1 MNGKPYYSADNGFT
15 CAAAGRGIT
24 EALQEHLNIIVRD
37 EELATEMSRSQIQEE
52 IDALVE
58 DKERLEQ
65 QKLDCQDNI
74 RTLTEKLTEKDIE
87 LSELNVELQ
96 EPIHADMLSPED
108 GRIEQLKNEIGEKT
122 SELEGKQVEKAAL
135 ETDLAAPAAIELD
148 PAVSGTTPPSP
159 KHRFTRPELIFT
171 IIATLTLLGL
181 VLYICVFY
189 GSAGE
194 KAFTAVGAETPK
206 EELSEIIDSQAFLQ
220 ALWSSPNLL
229 ILTFPIIF
237 IMLAIVI
244 HPSLEKVLSGQG
256 KKQDV
261 LFLVT
266 SGVIVLLFDLIIA
279 VRISRNLFDARQENA
294 ATILDRFT
302 KQGLADSDAAKRAQA
317 ILSEEWPL
325 RFLDIPLDIGSVL
338 FAGFAVAFLLGVGL
352 YYVLNMWKGTKEADH
367 VEKQI
372 RMEKNDRMVQLSALT
387 TEIPL
392 LEKLID
398 SLEKEKD
405 SYTNQM
411 IANHKHPLDVK
422 IARLNTEKVNLQAL
436 LNERNAQVNALQS
449 EINQCETKI
458 DALSDRMSKQI
469 IDIKKLEAQANE
481 FVSGWCRYVAQSK
494 TELTEDISTRIRNVQ
509 HFANETLEAFIAAL
523 AK

>member
-74 RTLTEKLTEKDIE
+74 RTLTEELTQKEIE
-87 LSELNVELQ
+87 LSELNAEL
-96 EPIHADMLSPED
+96 EAPIHADMLSSED
-108 GRIEQLKNEIGEKT
+108 DRIKQLKNEIDEKT
-122 SELEGKQVEKAAL
+122 SELEGKQVEKVAL
-135 ETDLAAPAAIELD
+135 ETDLEAPTAIELD
-148 PAVSGTTPPSP
+148 PAVSGTTPPPP
-159 KHRFTRPELIFT
+159 KQRFTRPELIFI

-194 KAFTAVGAETPK
+194 KAFTAVGAET
-206 EELSEIIDSQAFLQ
+206 EQELNEIIDSQAFLQ
-220 ALWSSPNLL
+220 ALWESPNLL

-244 HPSLEKVLSGQG
+244 HPSLEKILSGQG
-256 KKQDV
+256 KKADWS
-261 LFLVT
+261 FLAI
-266 SGVIVLLFDLIIA
+266 SGFIVLLFDLIIA
-279 VRISRNLFDARQENA
+279 VRISRNMFDARQNNAGKNLDSLTRRGLEN
-294 ATILDRFT
+294 
-302 KQGLADSDAAKRAQA
+302 SDAAKRAQET
-317 ILSEEWPL
+317 LSEEWPL

-352 YYVLNMWKGTKEADH
+352 YHVLNMWKGTKEGEH
-367 VEKQI
+367 LEKQI
-372 RMEKNDRMVQLSALT
+372 RMAKNDRMVQLSALT

-398 SLEKEKD
+398 SLNKEKD
-405 SYTNQM
+405 SYTDQV

-422 IARLNTEKVNLQAL
+422 ITRLNTEKENLQGFL
-436 LNERNAQVNALQS
+436 DERNAQVDALQR
-449 EINQCETKI
+449 EINQCEPKI
-458 DALSDRMSKQI
+458 EALSDRVSKQI
-469 IDIKKLEAQANE
+469 IDIKKLEAQAYE

-494 TELTEDISTRIRNVQ
+494 TELPDDVSTHIRHVQ
-509 HFANETLEAFIAAL
+509 HFANETLETFKAAL

>member
-65 QKLDCQDNI
+65 QKLDCQDSI
-74 RTLTEKLTEKDIE
+74 RTLTEELTEKEIE
-87 LSELNVELQ
+87 LSELNAELAA
-96 EPIHADMLSPED
+96 PIHADMLSSED
-108 GRIEQLKNEIGEKT
+108 DRIEELKNEIDEKT
-122 SELEGKQVEKAAL
+122 LELEGKQVEKAAL
-135 ETDLAAPAAIELD
+135 ETDLAAPTAIELD
-148 PAVSGTTPPSP
+148 PPAPGTTLPSA
-159 KHRFTRPELIFT
+159 KQRFTRPELIFT

-181 VLYICVFY
+181 ILYICVFY

-194 KAFTAVGAETPK
+194 KAFTAVGAET
-206 EELSEIIDSQAFLQ
+206 EQELNEIIDSQAFFQ
-220 ALWSSPNLL
+220 ALLESTNLL

-244 HPSLEKVLSGQG
+244 HPSLEKILSGHG
-256 KKQDV
+256 KKADWY
-261 LFLVT
+261 FLVI
-266 SGVIVLLFDLIIA
+266 SGLMVFLFDVIIA
-279 VRISRNLFDARQENA
+279 VRISRNMFDARQGHA
-294 ATILDRFT
+294 GKSLDILT
-302 KQGLADSDAAKRAQA
+302 KQGLENSDAAKRAQA
-317 ILSEEWPL
+317 TLSEEWPL
-325 RFLDIPLDIGSVL
+325 RSLDIPLDIGSVL

-352 YYVLNMWKGTKEADH
+352 YYVLNMWKGTKEGDH
-367 VEKQI
+367 LEKQI
-372 RMEKNDRMVQLSALT
+372 RMEKNDRMVQLSTLT

-398 SLEKEKD
+398 SLNKEKE

-422 IARLNTEKVNLQAL
+422 IARLNTEKENLQGL
-436 LNERNAQVNALQS
+436 LDERNDQVEAFQR
-449 EINQCETKI
+449 EINQCEPKI
-458 DALSDRMSKQI
+458 DALSEKASKQI
-469 IDIKKLEAQANE
+469 IDVKKLEAQANE

-494 TELTEDISTRIRNVQ
+494 TELTDDVSTHIRHVQ
-509 HFANETLEAFIAAL
+509 HFANEALDAFKVAL